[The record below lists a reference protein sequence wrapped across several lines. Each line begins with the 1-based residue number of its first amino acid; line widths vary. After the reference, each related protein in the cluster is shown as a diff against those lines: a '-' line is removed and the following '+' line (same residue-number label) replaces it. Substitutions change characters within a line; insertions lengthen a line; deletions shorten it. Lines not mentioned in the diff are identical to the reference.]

1 MAENYFARFCGFFMA
16 FASVYVPNFMVQ
28 AVVRAEPELRE
39 RPLALVEGEPPL
51 WKVVAAN
58 QAALAAGIELGMGGS
73 QAKQFSSVEIRRRS
87 PELEKA
93 AHAAL
98 LDVGWSVS
106 PRVEDTAPDTI
117 VLDIAGLTSLFESVK
132 NLAAVLAER
141 IESVGLYSHVA
152 VAANIE
158 AAIHAARGFHGITLI
173 APGEE
178 SGRLSSLP
186 VEVFFLSAE
195 TFETLDSWGIRTFGD
210 LAALPLLPLS
220 ERLGQ
225 EGVRLH
231 ELARGAHCR
240 ALTLAQPETF
250 FVEEMAL
257 DYAVTELE
265 PLSFLLGRLLDQLCA
280 RLQARSLAAGAFFLR
295 LELQDSDEED
305 ADNVEVRRKKS
316 AAKIDP
322 KAFEKTLRLPVPM
335 RDSKTLLK
343 LLRLQLQADS
353 PRGSIIK
360 ISLSAEPARPRA
372 AQKGLFIPDAPDPE
386 KLEVT
391 IARLAGLVGTANVG
405 SPELVNTHRPGEF
418 RMAPFI
424 SATED
429 ASGSLRFSP
438 HFSAS
443 SVLRFEKL
451 KGNNQPKPSAAKADS
466 DEALTAGLKPGPTKQ
481 VGKPSRGAIAFRAFR
496 PELTANVESA
506 EGSEGSPCRI
516 SFRGARGEVVAASG
530 PWRTSGDWWEEHGWR
545 QDEWDMEIRFE
556 GRSARRAGKSP
567 ASEDA
572 GYSSGNG
579 SREPSIGAVNEKRAS
594 RRGMPDGIYRIYYDW
609 TRRGWFVRG
618 RYD

>member
-1 MAENYFARFCGFFMA
+1 MA

-28 AVVRAEPELRE
+28 AVVRAEPELCG

-51 WKVVAAN
+51 WKIVAAN
-58 QAALAAGIELGMGGS
+58 QAALEAGIELGMGGS
-73 QAKQFSSVEIRRRS
+73 QAKQFAGLEIRRRS
-87 PELEKA
+87 PELEKT

-141 IESVGLYSHVA
+141 TERIGLHPH
-152 VAANIE
+152 AAASLNIE

-178 SGRLSSLP
+178 AERLSSLP
-186 VEVFFLSAE
+186 VGVFFLSPE
-195 TFETLDSWGIRTFGD
+195 TFETLCRWGIRTFGD

-231 ELARGAHCR
+231 ELARGAYGR
-240 ALTLAQPETF
+240 ALTLAQPATL

-280 RLQARSLAAGAFFLR
+280 RLQARSLAAGSFFLR
-295 LELQDSDEED
+295 LELQDADKED
-305 ADNVEVRRKKS
+305 ADNVEIRRKNS
-316 AAKIDP
+316 ALNVDAKT
-322 KAFEKTLRLPVPM
+322 FEKTLRLPVPM

-353 PRGSIIK
+353 PRGSIVK
-360 ISLSAEPARPRA
+360 ISFSAEPARPRA
-372 AQKGLFIPDAPDPE
+372 AQRGLFLPDAPDPE

-391 IARLAGLVGTANVG
+391 IARLAGLVGNTNVG
-405 SPELVNTHRPGEF
+405 SPELMNTHRPGEF
-418 RMAPFI
+418 RMAPYV
-424 SATED
+424 SAPEETGGG
-429 ASGSLRFSP
+429 ACP
-438 HFSAS
+438 HFSVP
-443 SVLRFEKL
+443 SVLRFEGL
-451 KGNNQPKPSAAKADS
+451 NQAKASAAKADS
-466 DEALTAGLKPGPTKQ
+466 TPTVTAGLKPGPTKQ
-481 VGKPSRGAIAFRAFR
+481 SPNFSRGAIAFRTFR
-496 PELTANVESA
+496 PELAANVESK
-506 EGSEGSPCRI
+506 EGRDGSPCRI
-516 SFRGARGEVVAASG
+516 SFRGARGEVVSASG
-530 PWRTSGDWWEEHGWR
+530 PWRTSGDWWEENGWR
-545 QDEWDMEIRFE
+545 QDEWDMEIRFD
-556 GRSARRAGKSP
+556 RRVDRRANKLP

-572 GYSSGNG
+572 GYNNGNV
-579 SREPSIGAVNEKRAS
+579 SRELIGAANQKPVS
-594 RRGMPDGIYRIYYDW
+594 RRGMPDGVYRIYYDW